1 MYCASGNKI
10 CPKIN
15 YFRLNENTDELI
27 KCENNIAC
35 LYIYICMFIYMY
47 VYIYVYIEVQI
58 KNVHIQQDNAVQDI
72 QGIYVPPA
80 KKDILK
86 ETDQYVRSVV
96 KGIGGS
102 T

>member
-58 KNVHIQQDNAVQDI
+58 KIVRIPMDYAVQDI
-72 QGIYVPPA
+72 KEIYALHA
-80 KKDILK
+80 KKDIVK
-86 ETDQYVRSVV
+86 GQDRFVRNVV
-96 KGIGGS
+96 K
-102 T
+102 